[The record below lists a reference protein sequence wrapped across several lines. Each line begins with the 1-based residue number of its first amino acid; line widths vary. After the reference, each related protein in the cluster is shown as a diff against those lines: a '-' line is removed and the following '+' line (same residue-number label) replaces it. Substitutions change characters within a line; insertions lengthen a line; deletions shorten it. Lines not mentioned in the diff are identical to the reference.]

1 MSQPKES
8 ALVAQAL
15 QSILEKSGQNCVTL
29 PWADVYA
36 IADRKRWTD
45 KAYEETRDELHE
57 LDIIIGYGKYFV
69 VVAKDED
76 FAPLKGASA

>member
-45 KAYEETRDELHE
+45 KAHEDVRDELH
-57 LDIIIGYGKYFV
+57 DRGTTIGYGKHFV
-69 VVAKDED
+69 IVAKDEN

>member
-45 KAYEETRDELHE
+45 KAHEDVRDELN
-57 LDIIIGYGKYFV
+57 DRGTTIGYGKHFV
-69 VVAKDED
+69 IVAKDEN
-76 FAPLKGASA
+76 FAPLKGVSA